1 MTREHV
7 ECPTVAH
14 CVRLANGQSERYMW
28 HGVWAVTKKPT
39 RLWLRRVWLLIE
51 FVNSAWLHI
60 VISGSAKVPSGYV
73 EQNVMLLQ
81 LGPLQFDTG
90 LFPLLMVNLSPFLNE
105 PPLPGR
111 SGSLDTWIDPTQIQM
126 CRRKSTMCLYLFSF
140 CILCSVSLKGQMC
153 SLRNSLKGTW
163 KLCCQP
169 LSIICALKVL

>member
-14 CVRLANGQSERYMW
+14 CVRLENGQSERYMW

-90 LFPLLMVNLSPFLNE
+90 LFPLLMVNLSPFLNK

-111 SGSLDTWIDPTQIQM
+111 AGSLDTWFNPTQIQM
-126 CRRKSTMCLYLFSF
+126 CRRKSTMADRSVFIYSHSASSVLFLWKVK
-140 CILCSVSLKGQMC
+140 CAHWETLWKGPE
-153 SLRNSLKGTW
+153 N
-163 KLCCQP
+163 
-169 LSIICALKVL
+169 CAASRFRLFVP